1 MLNRIL
7 GGSNMRKKGISVLL
21 LTAAITAGAISI
33 CTAIPDKAPVPG
45 LEAPVVTVQA
55 ASAPS
60 ASKLAKA
67 VKKAYGDDYLP
78 NYKLGK
84 AEIKDKYG
92 VASSLYSS
100 AYAEVPMISAQVD
113 ELVVFKAKN
122 SASKKKIVSAV
133 KEYQKNLKENS
144 LQYPMNVL
152 KVQASKV
159 YTNGKYVCF
168 FMLGGYVDTDLADN
182 GSDEEIIKE
191 YQKLNNIAVKAVK
204 NSLK

>member
-1 MLNRIL
+1 
-7 GGSNMRKKGISVLL
+7 MRKKGISVLL

-33 CTAIPDKAPVPG
+33 CTAIPDKAPAPG
-45 LEAPVVTVQA
+45 PEVPVVTVQA

-60 ASKLAKA
+60 ASKVAKA

-84 AEIKDKYG
+84 DEIKDKYG

-144 LQYPMNVL
+144 VQYPMNVL

-168 FMLGGYVDTDLADN
+168 FMLGGYVDTDLQEN
-182 GSDEEIIKE
+182 GSDEQIIKE

-204 NSLK
+204 KSLK

>member
-1 MLNRIL
+1 
-7 GGSNMRKKGISVLL
+7 MRKKGISVLL

-33 CTAIPDKAPVPG
+33 CTAIPDKAPLPG
-45 LEAPVVTVQA
+45 TESVAVTVQA

-78 NYKLGK
+78 NFKLGK

-113 ELVVFKAKN
+113 ELVIFKAKN
-122 SASKKKIVSAV
+122 SAAKKKIVSAV

-144 LQYPMNVL
+144 VQYPMNVL

-168 FMLGGYVDTDLADN
+168 FMLGGYVDTDMEDN

>member
-45 LEAPVVTVQA
+45 PEAPVVTVQA

>member
-1 MLNRIL
+1 MN
-7 GGSNMRKKGISVLL
+7 KKGIAALIVTASV
-21 LTAAITAGAISI
+21 AVGAFSLSI
-33 CTAIPDKAPVPG
+33 NGTGPAVPPSVSP
-45 LEAPVVTVQA
+45 EAPVVTVQA

-60 ASKLAKA
+60 ASKVAKA

-84 AEIKDKYG
+84 SEIKDKYG

-100 AYAEVPMISAQVD
+100 AYAEVPMMSSHVD

-122 SASKKKIVSAV
+122 SSSKKKILSAV
-133 KEYQKNLKENS
+133 KKYQKNLKENT

-152 KVQASKV
+152 KIQASKV

-168 FMLGGYVDTDLADN
+168 FMLGGYVDTAV
-182 GSDEEIIKE
+182 EENSSEEQIIKE
-191 YQKLNNIAVKAVK
+191 YKNLNQKAVNAVKK
-204 NSLK
+204 SLK

>member
-33 CTAIPDKAPVPG
+33 CTAIPDKAPLPG
-45 LEAPVVTVQA
+45 TESVAVTVQA

-78 NYKLGK
+78 NFKLGK

-113 ELVVFKAKN
+113 ELVIFKAKN
-122 SASKKKIVSAV
+122 SAAKKKIVSAV

-144 LQYPMNVL
+144 VQYPMNVL

-168 FMLGGYVDTDLADN
+168 FMLGGYVDTDMEDN

>member
-1 MLNRIL
+1 MN
-7 GGSNMRKKGISVLL
+7 KKGIAALIVTASVAVGAFSLS
-21 LTAAITAGAISI
+21 INGAGPA
-33 CTAIPDKAPVPG
+33 VPPSVSP
-45 LEAPVVTVQA
+45 EAPVVTVQA

-60 ASKLAKA
+60 ASKVAKA

-84 AEIKDKYG
+84 SEIKDKYG

-100 AYAEVPMISAQVD
+100 AYAEVPMMSSHVD

-122 SASKKKIVSAV
+122 SSSKKKILSAV
-133 KEYQKNLKENS
+133 KKYQKNLKENT

-152 KVQASKV
+152 KIQASKV

-168 FMLGGYVDTDLADN
+168 FMLGGYVDTAV
-182 GSDEEIIKE
+182 EENSSEEQIIKE
-191 YQKLNNIAVKAVK
+191 YKNLNQKAVNAVKK
-204 NSLK
+204 SLK

>member
-1 MLNRIL
+1 MN
-7 GGSNMRKKGISVLL
+7 KKGIAALIVTASVAVGAFSLS
-21 LTAAITAGAISI
+21 INGAGPS
-33 CTAIPDKAPVPG
+33 VPPSVSP
-45 LEAPVVTVQA
+45 EAPVVTVQA

-60 ASKLAKA
+60 ASKVAKA

-84 AEIKDKYG
+84 SEIKDKYG

-100 AYAEVPMISAQVD
+100 AYAEVPMMSSHVD

-122 SASKKKIVSAV
+122 SSSKKKILSAV
-133 KEYQKNLKENS
+133 KKYQKNLKENT

-152 KVQASKV
+152 KIQASKV

-168 FMLGGYVDTDLADN
+168 FMLGGYVDTAV
-182 GSDEEIIKE
+182 EENSSEEQIIKE
-191 YQKLNNIAVKAVK
+191 YKNLNQKAVNAVKK
-204 NSLK
+204 SLK